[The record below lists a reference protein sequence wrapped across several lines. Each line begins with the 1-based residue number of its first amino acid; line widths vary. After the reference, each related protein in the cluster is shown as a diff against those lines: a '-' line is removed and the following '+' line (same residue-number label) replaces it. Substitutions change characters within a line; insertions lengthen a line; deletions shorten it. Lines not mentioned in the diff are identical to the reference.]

1 MRDRLGVL
9 AAAFRNPTLVRLEF
23 AYLTFSFGEW
33 ATWVAVIVF
42 AYGRGGAPEA
52 GVVAAISIAPV
63 ILLAPVVSGFGD
75 RHPRARVLFAMY
87 ALQAILMAATALAL
101 LAAAPAVLVYALAT
115 ACASTVA
122 MTRPIHSSLLP
133 EVVASPDELTAANVV
148 TGLVESLGSLLGP
161 LGAGLIIAVG
171 GPEAVFVVSA
181 VGNLLGC
188 LAVAGSARRARPF
201 EVREGGPVD
210 GPSVRS
216 HVRDLLAG
224 LAAIRSDR
232 RLASVVAIAAWATF
246 LIGCLDILYAVL
258 AIDVLDLG
266 ESWVGYLGAA
276 AGVGATIGS
285 AAAVS
290 MVGRERLALAL
301 GLSCALYGLPVAV
314 IAVVSGAGAA
324 AVLLLIAG
332 IGSGLTYVAANTLI
346 QRLAGDD
353 VMSRVFGILESVMMT
368 ATAAGT
374 LAAPILIALVGD
386 RLTIALVGVSLPLAF
401 VVLGRAI
408 RAGDRLDPERVA
420 ELRLLRG
427 VGMLGPLSAPVL
439 ERLAASLVRVPVPA
453 GATVIRAGDVGD
465 RFFVVATGEVSV
477 AVEGEPVR
485 GLGPGEGFGEIALV
499 RDVPRT
505 ATVTATTDATLLA
518 LDREPFLAALT
529 GQPRSRSIAADLAA
543 QRLADD
549 RSRG

>member
-1 MRDRLGVL
+1 
-9 AAAFRNPTLVRLEF
+9 
-23 AYLTFSFGEW
+23 
-33 ATWVAVIVF
+33 
-42 AYGRGGAPEA
+42 
-52 GVVAAISIAPV
+52 
-63 ILLAPVVSGFGD
+63 
-75 RHPRARVLFAMY
+75 
-87 ALQAILMAATALAL
+87 
-101 LAAAPAVLVYALAT
+101 
-115 ACASTVA
+115 VA

-133 EVVASPDELTAANVV
+133 EVVVSPDELTAANVV

-171 GPEAVFVVSA
+171 GPEAVFVISA

-188 LAVAGSARRARPF
+188 LAVAGIARDARPVALADADADPGAG
-201 EVREGGPVD
+201 VREPA
-210 GPSVRS
+210 SIRS
-216 HVRDLLAG
+216 HLLTLIAG
-224 LAAIRSDR
+224 LSAIRADR

-276 AGVGATIGS
+276 AGIGATIGS

-290 MVGRERLALAL
+290 MVGRERLGVAL
-301 GLSCALYGLPVAV
+301 GLSCALYGLP
-314 IAVVSGAGAA
+314 IAAIAFLAGAGAVS
-324 AVLLLIAG
+324 VLLLIAG

-353 VMSRVFGILESVMMT
+353 VMSRVFGILESLMMA
-368 ATAAGT
+368 ATAVGT
-374 LAAPILIALVGD
+374 LTVPILLALIGD
-386 RLTIALVGVSLPLAF
+386 RLTIAVVGVSLPVAF

-408 RAGDRLDPERVA
+408 RAGDRLDPERA
-420 ELRLLRG
+420 RELRLLRG

-439 ERLAASLVRVPVPA
+439 ERLAASLVRVPVAA
-453 GATVIRAGDVGD
+453 GTVVIRAGEAGD
-465 RFFVVATGEVSV
+465 RFYVVA
-477 AVEGEPVR
+477 EGELTVDREGAPIR
-485 GLGPGEGFGEIALV
+485 RLGPGEGFGEIALV

-505 ATVTATTDATLLA
+505 ATVTAATDATLLV

-529 GQPRSRSIAADLAA
+529 GQPRSRSIASDLAA